1 MKKLIE
7 SKRFLI
13 GIIIFAIA
21 LLSIPNL
28 LSFTLKLVHP
38 IIAEREEVFKKATYL
53 TAKLAIT
60 SGLIGIVIGFLIAI
74 FGLHSKSRFRAISA
88 RAYIWIF
95 CGTPLL
101 TQILFVY
108 YGIPYFFSSIKFDE
122 FQAGVFAL
130 SLNSAAYNS
139 TVIKSGLDSVP
150 KQQYESGLSLGLNH
164 VQILRWIILPQ
175 AMKISVPPLL
185 NNWAALIKDTS
196 LVSAIGVAELT
207 LTASRTNS
215 ETFSP
220 VPTLITVALIYLS
233 MSTLV
238 NVAVYLQKKAKSF
251 R

>member
-13 GIIIFAIA
+13 GIILFAIA

-28 LSFTLKLVHP
+28 LSFTLKLIHP
-38 IIAEREEVFKKATYL
+38 IIAEREEVFKKAAYI

-60 SGLIGIVIGFLIAI
+60 SGLFGLVFGFLIAT
-74 FGLHSKSRFRAISA
+74 FGLHSKSRLRSISA
-88 RAYIWIF
+88 RTYIWIF

-130 SLNSAAYNS
+130 SLNAAAYNS

-185 NNWAALIKDTS
+185 NNWASLIKDTS

-207 LTASRTNS
+207 LTASRTNG
-215 ETFSP
+215 ETFTP

-238 NVAVYLQKKAKSF
+238 NVAVYLQKKATSF